1 MEHYPKKRL
10 EQVRAA
16 VRLKHDSMRTG
27 ESSVTWITR
36 YMLVHNKGLIMR
48 ALSTA

>member
-1 MEHYPKKRL
+1 MEHCPKKRL
-10 EQVRAA
+10 EQVRDA
-16 VRLKHDSMRTG
+16 VRLKHDSMRAE

-36 YMLVHNKGLIMR
+36 YMRFHNKGLIMW